1 MPKVSVAIVTTF
13 YPPEL
18 GGAEAAAERL
28 ATFLVRRGHPVLVV
42 TKRTSLNHPA
52 EETLAG
58 VRVIRTG
65 PHGER
70 RASSKWLALPWI
82 LREVTR
88 RRGEFQIICCVDYRG
103 VGLAALLAGRLAR
116 VPVLFQAQTEGV
128 LSGAGLSERMR
139 PLGVRP
145 GSAAEHVI
153 TWPVRFLYGH
163 ADAFACISRAIEQE
177 ALACG
182 VPRDAV
188 YYIPNPID
196 TARFAPTTVADR
208 LARRAALGV
217 PAEALVAVF
226 VGRLSREKGVMELV
240 RAWQAAAVK
249 NALLVIVGP
258 DMTGNPWDVGTEA
271 RRLVVDQSLAH
282 LVRFAGGQS
291 TREVASWLQIADIAV
306 QPSHF
311 ESFGISSVEAMA
323 TGLPLVTSDTGG
335 SRDFA
340 ETEIN
345 ALVVPP
351 QDTGALTTALRR
363 LLTDR
368 ELRRRLGAAALVTAQ
383 LFDERIVLGR
393 LAQVID
399 RLAAPGPSTEMGH
412 LPAKR

>member
-1 MPKVSVAIVTTF
+1 VTPKVSVAVVSTY

-42 TKRTSLNHPA
+42 TKRTSLDHPA

-58 VRVIRTG
+58 VHVIRTR
-65 PHGER
+65 PIGER
-70 RASSKWLALPWI
+70 RASGKWLALPWL
-82 LREVTR
+82 LRAVTR

-128 LSGAGLSERMR
+128 ISAARLIEWIR

-145 GSAAEHVI
+145 GSAAERAV
-153 TWPVRFLYGH
+153 TWPVRFLYGR
-163 ADAFACISRAIEQE
+163 ADAFACISHAIERE

-182 VPRDAV
+182 VPPDHV
-188 YYIPNPID
+188 HYIPNPID
-196 TARFAPTTVADR
+196 VVRFAPATVTGRRA
-208 LARRAALGV
+208 LRAALGV
-217 PAEALVAVF
+217 PAEAVVAVF

-240 RAWQAAAVK
+240 HAWQAAAVK
-249 NALLVIVGP
+249 DALLVIVGP
-258 DMTGNPWDVGTEA
+258 DMSGNPWDVGAAA
-271 RRLVVDQSLAH
+271 RRFVVEQDLGLS
-282 LVRFAGGQS
+282 VRFVGAQP

-311 ESFGISSVEAMA
+311 ESFGISAVEAMA

-345 ALVVPP
+345 ALVVQP
-351 QDTGALTTALRR
+351 QDIGALTTALRR
-363 LLTDR
+363 LLTDH

-383 LFDERIVLGR
+383 RFDERIVLERLGR
-393 LAQVID
+393 VID
-399 RLAAPGPSTEMGH
+399 RLAAPRP
-412 LPAKR
+412 

>member
-1 MPKVSVAIVTTF
+1 VTPKVSVTVVCTY

-42 TKRTSLNHPA
+42 TKRTSLDHPA

-58 VRVIRTG
+58 VHVIRTG
-65 PHGER
+65 PSGER

-82 LREVTR
+82 LRAVTR

-128 LSGAGLSERMR
+128 LGGARLIEWIRS
-139 PLGVRP
+139 LGVRL
-145 GSAAEHVI
+145 GSVAERVV

-163 ADAFACISRAIEQE
+163 ADAFACISRAIERE

-182 VPRDAV
+182 VPRDHV
-188 YYIPNPID
+188 HYIPNPID
-196 TARFAPTTVADR
+196 VVRFAPATLADR
-208 LARRAALGV
+208 RAQRAALGV
-217 PAEALVAVF
+217 PAEAVVAVF

-249 NALLVIVGP
+249 DALLVIVGP
-258 DMTGNPWDVGTEA
+258 DMSGNPWDVGAAA
-271 RRLVVDQSLAH
+271 RRFVVEQDLAH
-282 LVRFAGGQS
+282 SVRFAGAQP

-311 ESFGISSVEAMA
+311 ESFGISAVEAMA

-351 QDTGALTTALRR
+351 QDIGALATALRR
-363 LLTDR
+363 LLTDQ

-383 LFDERIVLGR
+383 RFDERIVLEK

-399 RLAAPGPSTEMGH
+399 RLAAPRP
-412 LPAKR
+412 